1 MSPYRI
7 SAMRAEPHSGH
18 FAGFSKYSYRFVMLI
33 LKQVVSKTRKTTRRA
48 SKPAGGGGRRK
59 ISDYPDYK
67 LQLAAYAVAWGEMTG
82 HFPEVCMNLHVRSDF
97 SIAEANAFTAAEMF
111 PLFQTFLA
119 AKRLFEWQSSQN
131 SSIGQNV
138 TRCSTFAFGST

>member
-59 ISDYPDYK
+59 ISDYPDGSASSLPKYFFIISVNLASLRMPFKSLSSSMYLRLGYPLSRACSRESKASFCGRRGRGDMRSNK
-67 LQLAAYAVAWGEMTG
+67 LHTPRTVRATG
-82 HFPEVCMNLHVRSDF
+82 
-97 SIAEANAFTAAEMF
+97 
-111 PLFQTFLA
+111 
-119 AKRLFEWQSSQN
+119 AKALS
-131 SSIGQNV
+131 
-138 TRCSTFAFGST
+138 